1 MVECNM
7 ECNGPQ
13 LISAAADVA
22 AFIVLVFAAI
32 FGGKQIKII
41 EEQNRLSRIV
51 AWKSSIQEVN
61 DLILK
66 YPDVFHP
73 VLFPPLESEKEVKK
87 TTAAYASLHAL
98 ETIYHMR
105 MSEAQNKKKEKGED
119 QKEEIEE
126 INGFLQSYISG
137 SNPIKDL
144 WKENKTSHSAFT
156 KEFQDVITKIVRS
169 S

>member
-1 MVECNM
+1 M
-7 ECNGPQ
+7 ECNPNV
-13 LISAAADVA
+13 ISAAADVA
-22 AFIVLVFAAI
+22 AFVVLVFAAV

-51 AWKSSIQEVN
+51 GWKSSIQEVN

-66 YPDVFHP
+66 YPDIFHP
-73 VLFPPLESEKEVKK
+73 VLFPPLESEGEVKT

-105 MSEAQNKKKEKGED
+105 MSEAQNKKEKGEEEK
-119 QKEEIEE
+119 KEISE
-126 INGFLQSYISG
+126 FLQSYISG
-137 SNPIKDL
+137 SGPIKDL
-144 WKENKTSHSAFT
+144 WKKNKTSHSAFT
-156 KEFQDVITKIVRS
+156 KEFQDVISKIVDS